1 MQSKSSRQ
9 FNSCTQFKS
18 RVFKRQK
25 KWSSEGLIQWL
36 VGFLLLIASGTV
48 GAMYSFPAV
57 SGAPMPLGCAGSAGV
72 YTCTGFINI
81 QDQVQFL
88 DSGNVSITVNGTL
101 NIGAYRIGSA
111 AQAANVTFYSN
122 GSVTLNTTTL
132 YATINAG
139 SYVLTVYGASYV
151 RGNLLVSNGAI
162 NAAGTIQGDVSS
174 SGFGSIFM
182 AQDAVVNG
190 NVVGRTGPVT
200 LSRAVAVNGMLS
212 TTSGSINL
220 TGFNTITSGVSCS
233 GCYMFVNGQNNG
245 LSGNINVGN
254 LDGASSQYS
263 NYYGGINVQAGYLTL
278 GTGTTV
284 QGDVNVT
291 ASGLVHASMTIF
303 QTVIQG
309 AVTLSSD
316 IDSAVFLYNGS
327 TINGRVQVTNTNALL
342 ASINNNVYIDSQSV
356 INNSVT
362 VTGGIDNYG
371 WISGCAKSTA
381 NNVFAIKL
389 EFNSNTAGVCCVN
402 NGSCSQTSCVWNP
415 FSYTVRKCSTPA
427 AKFNCIDPSISN
439 PNAATGH
446 LFTQVANTSFNV
458 DVVALAADNSVSN
471 DFVGVGEANKTVA
484 VKLIDCG
491 DPALLIN
498 QSCGGTTT
506 EITTQNVSF
515 SSANSGRKSVAATV
529 SNAYKNVRCQ
539 VTDANATQQVS
550 LSTDNFA
557 VRPASFN
564 SVISSNAN
572 ADAANGSSAINGPAI
587 KAGSGKFNMTV
598 STGLSNYNGTPKIA
612 NNPITAH
619 LGAARTGTLS
629 GVFGQANS
637 GASTGLDFSYDEV
650 GYFKFN
656 ALAIYD
662 DTFTQVDAAV
672 GDCTAGFVASNNKQA
687 CQFGYTPAASQYM
700 GRFVPDHLQ
709 VSPGVVSRNACGGVA
724 YFDQDT
730 NALPGVATTFT
741 LTAQNAGNATTQ
753 NFSGAFAAGFD
764 FLNLSKYN
772 FSLLPQVG
780 ATLGLSA
787 ATPGL
792 SGSWALG
799 MATVNAKLKISRPI
813 APVSPQSMSI
823 AVQPEYHDAGVT
835 VSSTPTTLASGL
847 AYRYGKL
854 ALLNAHGSEL
864 LSLPLQVEAQYWN
877 GTAYVRNT
885 ADNCTA
891 IPLLSVVLKGY
902 KRNLN
907 ACETR
912 LSAGAAMNRGLLGLL
927 LSAPGVGN
935 TGSVD
940 VEVNLGANTSGDKTC
955 TSPLEVPAIDGVL
968 PWFGTVDPLAR
979 ATFGIYKT
987 PVVYMRESF

>member
-1 MQSKSSRQ
+1 MFLIDLSMPLKSNVLKCQHWFCSV
-9 FNSCTQFKS
+9 S
-18 RVFKRQK
+18 V
-25 KWSSEGLIQWL
+25 IQWML
-36 VGFLLLIASGTV
+36 GLLLLIASGSV

-57 SGAPMPLGCAGSAGV
+57 TGAPMPLGCAGSAGV
-72 YTCTGFINI
+72 YTCTGLINI

-122 GSVTLNTTTL
+122 GVVTLNTTTL
-132 YATINAG
+132 YATISAG
-139 SYVLTVYGASYV
+139 SNALTVYGASYI

-174 SGFGSIFM
+174 SGFGAIFM

-190 NVVGRTGPVT
+190 NVAGRSGPVT

-220 TGFNTITSGVSCS
+220 SGFNTITGGVGCD
-233 GCYMFVNGQNNG
+233 GCYMFVNGQSNA
-245 LSGNINVGN
+245 LSGNVSVGN
-254 LDGASSQYS
+254 LDGGSSQNS
-263 NYYGGINVQAGYLTL
+263 AYYGLINVQAGYLTL
-278 GTGTTV
+278 GNGTTV
-284 QGDVNVT
+284 QGNVSVT
-291 ASGLVHASMTIF
+291 ASGLVHASMTIY

-309 AVTLSSD
+309 SVNVRSD
-316 IDSAVFLYNGS
+316 IDSVVSLYSGS
-327 TINGRVQVTNTNALL
+327 TINGSVQVTNTNALT
-342 ASINNNVYIDSQSV
+342 ASINNNVFIDSQSV
-356 INNSVT
+356 INNTVT
-362 VTGGIDNYG
+362 VTGGIDNFG
-371 WISGCAKSTA
+371 RITGCAKSSA

-389 EFNSNTAGVCCVN
+389 EFNSSTAGVCCAN
-402 NGSCSQTSCVWNP
+402 SGSCSQTSCVWNP
-415 FSYTVRKCSTPA
+415 FSYVVRKCTTLA
-427 AKFNCIDPSISN
+427 AKFNCIDPSVAN

-446 LFTQVANTSFNV
+446 LFTQVANNLFNV

-471 DFVGVGEANKTVA
+471 DFVAVGEANKTVE

-498 QSCGGTTT
+498 QSCGGTKIDISTQS
-506 EITTQNVSF
+506 ITF
-515 SSANSGRKSVAATV
+515 SHTDAGRKSFSTTV

-550 LSTDNFA
+550 VSTDNFA

-564 SVISSNAN
+564 SVSSSNAN
-572 ADAANGSSAINGPAI
+572 ADATNGSSAVNAPAI

-598 STGLSNYNGTPKIA
+598 TTGLSNYNGTPKVA
-612 NNPITAH
+612 SNPIIAH
-619 LGAARTGTLS
+619 TGAARSGTLS

-656 ALAIYD
+656 ALGIYD
-662 DTFTQVDAAV
+662 DTFTQVDGAV
-672 GDCTAGFVASNNKQA
+672 GDCTSGFVANNNKQA
-687 CQFGYTPAASQYM
+687 CQFGYAPAASQYM
-700 GRFVPDHLQ
+700 GRFVPDHFL
-709 VSPGVVSRNACGGVA
+709 VSSGLLVRNACGTVG

-730 NALPGVATTFT
+730 NTLPGVATTFT
-741 LTAQNAGNATTQ
+741 LAAQNAGNTTTQ
-753 NFSGAFAAGFD
+753 NFSAAFATGFD
-764 FLNLSKYN
+764 LLNLNNYH
-772 FSLLPQVG
+772 FSLSPQVG
-780 ATLGLSA
+780 AALGVSTA
-787 ATPGL
+787 SPGL

-799 MATVNAKLKISRPI
+799 MATVTAKLKVSRPT
-813 APVSPQSMSI
+813 APVTPQSMSI
-823 AVQPEYHDAGVT
+823 AVQPEYVDAGVT
-835 VSSTPTTLASGL
+835 ISSTPTTLASGL

-877 GTAYVRNT
+877 GSAYVRNA

-891 IPLLSVVLKGY
+891 IPLLSVVLKNY

-912 LSAGAAMNRGLLGLL
+912 LTAGAAMNRGVLGMLLT
-927 LSAPGVGN
+927 APGVGN
-935 TGSVD
+935 SGSVD
-940 VEVNLGANTSGDKTC
+940 VEVNLGATASADKTC
-955 TSPLEVPAIDGVL
+955 ISPLEVPAISGVL
-968 PWFGTVDPLAR
+968 PWFGDVDPVAR